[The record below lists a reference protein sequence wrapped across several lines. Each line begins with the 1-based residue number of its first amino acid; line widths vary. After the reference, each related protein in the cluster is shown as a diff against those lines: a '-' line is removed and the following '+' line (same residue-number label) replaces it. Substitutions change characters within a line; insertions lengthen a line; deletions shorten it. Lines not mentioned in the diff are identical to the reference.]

1 MTANQGL
8 PEPGAGAPAKKEL
21 DPVEQAMHE
30 LPYGVYIVGSV
41 EDGQPNG
48 MIADWVMQVSFEP
61 RLVAVAFEA
70 NSRSLGRIRGN
81 RAFTINLLTEDQ
93 DGLELARHFLQP
105 FDASKIRGRSA
116 EAQAQRY
123 HKLDDVEHSVRPSGC
138 PILADALA
146 WLECEAEQFLEVGD
160 HVLVVG
166 RVLDGAVLASG
177 DPLTSVYTGWIYS
190 G

>member
-1 MTANQGL
+1 M
-8 PEPGAGAPAKKEL
+8 PEPPPVAHAKKDL

-41 EDGQPNG
+41 EDGQANG
-48 MIADWVMQVSFEP
+48 MIADWVMQVSFDP
-61 RLVAVAFEA
+61 RLVAVAFEDD
-70 NSRSLGRIRGN
+70 SRSLGRIRGN

-105 FDASKIRGRSA
+105 FDASKIKGRSTA
-116 EAQAQRY
+116 AQAQRH

-146 WLECEAEQFLEVGD
+146 WLECAAEQFIEVGD
-160 HVLVVG
+160 HVLVIG
-166 RVLDGAVLASG
+166 RVLDGAVTASG
-177 DPLTSVYTGWIYS
+177 DPLTSGYTGWIYS

>member
-1 MTANQGL
+1 MTGSHETPEL
-8 PEPGAGAPAKKEL
+8 PAGGVAKKEL
-21 DPVEQAMHE
+21 DPIEQAMHE
-30 LPYGVYIVGSV
+30 LPYGIYIVGSV

-61 RLVAVAFEA
+61 RLVAVAFEDD
-70 NSRSLGRIRGN
+70 SRSLGRIRGN

-123 HKLDDVEHSVRPSGC
+123 HKLDEVEHSLRPSGC

-146 WLECEAEQFLEVGD
+146 WLECAAEQFIEIGD
-160 HVLVVG
+160 HVLVIG
-166 RVLDGAVLASG
+166 RVLDGEVVASG